1 MLRTKVRQTKAR
13 RTKVRQTKVWRTR
26 LFLILPLL
34 FSLAAAVMG
43 LGRQEAGSPEGEK
56 PKAVQVSGRVRLTG
70 SGPGQ
75 ELVIT
80 GPDREWRIDKADQ
93 NKLMD
98 LQQQT
103 VTVEG
108 LETSQKMTFAN
119 GTPAGTWYYL
129 RDIRLISAS
138 QAED

>member
-1 MLRTKVRQTKAR
+1 MLR
-13 RTKVRQTKVWRTR
+13 TKVWRTR

-43 LGRQEAGSPEGEK
+43 LGRQDAGSPEGEK
-56 PKAVQVSGRVRLTG
+56 PRTVQVSGRVRLTG

-75 ELVIT
+75 TLVIT
-80 GPDREWRIDKADQ
+80 GPDREWRIDRADQ
-93 NKLMD
+93 GKLME

-108 LETSQKMTFAN
+108 LETSEEMTFAN
-119 GTPAGTWYYL
+119 GTSAGTWYYL
-129 RDIRLISAS
+129 RNIRLISVS
-138 QAED
+138 RAED